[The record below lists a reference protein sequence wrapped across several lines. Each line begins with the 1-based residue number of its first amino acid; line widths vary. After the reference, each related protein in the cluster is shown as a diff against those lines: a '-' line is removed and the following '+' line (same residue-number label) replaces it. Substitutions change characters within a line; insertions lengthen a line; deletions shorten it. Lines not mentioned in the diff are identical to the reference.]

1 MTKNKILWISIIQSF
16 AMLLVVLGHCSIWTA
31 NDWRFHFCYGV
42 HMPLFMFV
50 SGGLFYY
57 TRINKDWE
65 WKNVIIDKI
74 KRLGIPYIFFIAFA
88 FGLKVIMSSKVKN
101 EVDSSLIGFLTGF
114 LFPIKSGMKEMWFVA
129 GLLLLM
135 FCYPLYQYLL
145 KHKTLQIV
153 AFITGI
159 ILTYSIPSYTGGG
172 LFNWEGALRY
182 FVFFFSGMLF
192 FKYDCIKYVNTTK
205 MHLVGL
211 LLSILYCFIC
221 IYRRE
226 ASFFVAIIGIM
237 AFITLS
243 VWFTK
248 KFPLLF
254 SSFRDYSFQIF
265 LLGIY
270 PQMFVELILARKF
283 TEAWQQPLLL
293 ILSVLLGLYIPVLVA
308 KIAQKSHNKK
318 LNMILGL
325 K

>member
-1 MTKNKILWISIIQSF
+1 MSTNKIPWLSIIQGW
-16 AMLLVVLGHCSIWTA
+16 AMFLVILGHCSIWTA

-57 TRINKDWE
+57 TRINKNWE
-65 WKNVIIDKI
+65 WKRVVIDKI
-74 KRLGIPYIFFIAFA
+74 KRLGIPYIFFITFA
-88 FGLKVIMSSKVKN
+88 FGLKVIMSSRVKN
-101 EVDSSLIGFLTGF
+101 EVDASLTGF
-114 LFPIKSGMKEMWFVA
+114 FTGYLFPIKSGMKEMWFIA
-129 GLLLLM
+129 ALLLLM

-145 KHKTLQIV
+145 RNKASQIT
-153 AFITGI
+153 ILIIGI
-159 ILTYSIPSYTGGG
+159 ILTYIIPSYTGGG

-205 MHLVGL
+205 MHLVGIL
-211 LLSILYCFIC
+211 LFILYCFIC

-226 ASFFVAIIGIM
+226 ASFLVAIIGIM
-237 AFITLS
+237 AFITLC

-283 TEAWQQPLLL
+283 TEPWQQPLLL

-308 KIAQKSHNKK
+308 KIAKRFHNKT

>member
-1 MTKNKILWISIIQSF
+1 MLTNKIYWLSIIQGW
-16 AMLLVVLGHCSIWTA
+16 AMFLVILGHCSIWTA
-31 NDWRFHFCYGV
+31 NEWRFHFCYGV

-50 SGGLFYY
+50 SGGLFFY
-57 TRINKDWE
+57 TRINKNWE
-65 WKNVIIDKI
+65 WKRVVIDKI

-88 FGLKVIMSSKVKN
+88 FGIKVIMSSRVKN
-101 EVDSSLIGFLTGF
+101 EVDATLTGF
-114 LFPIKSGMKEMWFVA
+114 FTGYLFPIRSGMKEMWFIA
-129 GLLLLM
+129 ALLLLM

-145 KHKTLQIV
+145 RNKVSQITTLI
-153 AFITGI
+153 IGI
-159 ILTYSIPSYTGGG
+159 ILTYIIPSYTGGG

-182 FVFFFSGMLF
+182 FAFFFSGMLF
-192 FKYDCIKYVNTTK
+192 FKYDCIKYMNTRK
-205 MHLVGL
+205 MHLAGIILAV
-211 LLSILYCFIC
+211 LYCFIC

-226 ASFFVAIIGIM
+226 ASFFVATIGII
-237 AFITLS
+237 AFITLC
-243 VWFTK
+243 VWVTK

-270 PQMFVELILARKF
+270 PQMFVELILAHKF
-283 TEAWQQPLLL
+283 TEPWQQPLLL

-308 KIAQKSHNKK
+308 KIAKRFHNKT